1 MYKRAIFRLQ
11 SWGYLF
17 KKSTLKNKYVI
28 FNLGQTKSIVAI
40 NKKRSNLS
48 IALLCHIVP
57 NHRTFIEDYLK
68 ILDFIDWLKVA
79 YPEKAKFLTEK
90 S

>member
-28 FNLGQTKSIVAI
+28 FNLGQTKPIVAI
-40 NKKRSNLS
+40 NKKKSMLFCADDGTRLFYE
-48 IALLCHIVP
+48 I
-57 NHRTFIEDYLK
+57 K
-68 ILDFIDWLKVA
+68 IDRNKRR
-79 YPEKAKFLTEK
+79 E
-90 S
+90 

>member
-28 FNLGQTKSIVAI
+28 FNLGQTKPIVAI
-40 NKKRSNLS
+40 NKKRACSF
-48 IALLCHIVP
+48 V
-57 NHRTFIEDYLK
+57 RMTG
-68 ILDFIDWLKVA
+68 LDFFMK
-79 YPEKAKFLTEK
+79 
-90 S
+90 